1 MPPRETLDRILQNCI
16 KDVLRARDLRGT
28 RKQPV
33 TRRVRLQTVCAF
45 IRCVACVSDSKLRTL
60 VGEALPDSGVW
71 HAVLFA
77 LLDRTPAMSGGRVPG
92 ACEGDCSASA
102 QASPRPT
109 LVLDDGVSPASVHVD
124 DSFHGGKDLG
134 TYLRRRALRNVPQE
148 PPLALCKR
156 ATD

>member
-1 MPPRETLDRILQNCI
+1 MDRILQNCI

-60 VGEALPDSGVW
+60 VGEALPDSGVGTLYCLHCW
-71 HAVLFA
+71 TVLQLCLVGVCLELVRETA
-77 LLDRTPAMSGGRVPG
+77 APVPKRG
-92 ACEGDCSASA
+92 
-102 QASPRPT
+102 QRPT
-109 LVLDDGVSPASVHVD
+109 LVLGDGVSPASVHVD
-124 DSFHGGKDLG
+124 DSFHGGKDLC